1 MPATND
7 GAALEV
13 FRAATVPAPLLQPAH
28 DFATVGHTQPILW
41 RHSDEVSRG
50 TNNAVLSVG
59 EVALSGVR
67 RRTRQEYPSA
77 TIRSAAPLAHRL

>member
-13 FRAATVPAPLLQPAH
+13 FRAATVLASPAAQPAH
-28 DFATVGHTQPILW
+28 DFATVRQPQPILW

-50 TNNAVLSVG
+50 TI
-59 EVALSGVR
+59 
-67 RRTRQEYPSA
+67 TTQY
-77 TIRSAAPLAHRL
+77 

>member
-13 FRAATVPAPLLQPAH
+13 FRAATVLAPLLQPAH
-28 DFATVGHTQPILW
+28 DFATVRQPQPILW

-50 TNNAVLSVG
+50 TI
-59 EVALSGVR
+59 
-67 RRTRQEYPSA
+67 TTQY
-77 TIRSAAPLAHRL
+77 